1 MDKYNKNSTS
11 KKMIAQSK
19 SNIENIIF
27 EIIFM
32 YIKDMVFIMKVEK
45 GEVFRYIFVNEA
57 AYLFAKLPLNFIGK
71 KIQDVNSAYI
81 AARLQKEYSTVCKM
95 KGNHS
100 YTDEIKLEDGNIIY
114 AESVLTPI
122 KDDQDEVKY
131 IVSITRD
138 ITESIK
144 EKHLLLESEQR
155 FRSLVE
161 NNLDAVLTVNLD
173 GVIQEENPAGLKL
186 IGFSDE
192 AKTIFSLY
200 DLIDRENTV
209 F

>member
-71 KIQDVNSAYI
+71 KS
-81 AARLQKEYSTVCKM
+81 KM
-95 KGNHS
+95 
-100 YTDEIKLEDGNIIY
+100 
-114 AESVLTPI
+114 
-122 KDDQDEVKY
+122 
-131 IVSITRD
+131 
-138 ITESIK
+138 
-144 EKHLLLESEQR
+144 
-155 FRSLVE
+155 
-161 NNLDAVLTVNLD
+161 
-173 GVIQEENPAGLKL
+173 L
-186 IGFSDE
+186 ILP
-192 AKTIFSLY
+192 T
-200 DLIDRENTV
+200 
-209 F
+209 